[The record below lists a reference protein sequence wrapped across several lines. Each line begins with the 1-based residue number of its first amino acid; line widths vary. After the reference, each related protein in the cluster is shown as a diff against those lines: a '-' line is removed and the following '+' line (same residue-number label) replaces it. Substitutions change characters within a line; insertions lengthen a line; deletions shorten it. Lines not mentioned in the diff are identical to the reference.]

1 MVPNTACLP
10 FYFLALVHNTECKF
24 ILGFEPVTIPCTF
37 ELCKH
42 PVFGRYSCVV
52 SNTEYCDY
60 LLPFPFTMTLLKNK
74 TLEKNSHSFTDKMGQ
89 IFTENRVEWK

>member
-24 ILGFEPVTIPCTF
+24 ILGFEPVTIPCSS
-37 ELCKH
+37 KH

-52 SNTEYCDY
+52 SNTEYCD
-60 LLPFPFTMTLLKNK
+60 
-74 TLEKNSHSFTDKMGQ
+74 
-89 IFTENRVEWK
+89 